1 MCAVA
6 LEAFDRLL
14 LYTDGV
20 TEPENSAGEA
30 FGDRELERVVRENR
44 LQPAA
49 ELSQQLLSELR
60 KWQAASVS
68 QEDDITLIIV
78 DVV

>member
-1 MCAVA
+1 MPCAGGTCNR
-6 LEAFDRLL
+6 FL

-30 FGDRELERVVRENR
+30 FGDRELETVVRDNR

-60 KWQAASVS
+60 KWQTSSVS